1 MAEVTSNHK
10 ESPRSAWLAPLAV
23 CALAFAAHA
32 ASLGSGWIWDDDSYV
47 TANPVIQH
55 FSGLFTLWVPGETP
69 QYYPLVFLGFWLQHL
84 LFGLEPF
91 TYHLVNVLMHAGNA
105 ALLLLVL
112 TRIRVPHAFWIAALF
127 AVHPMGVESV
137 AWVTERKNVQSMLF
151 ALASVACFVRMLAA
165 GQGGR
170 LRFWILSFT
179 LFVAALLSKTTAIF
193 VPPCLVLIMLWN
205 RRPVDGRFVLST
217 APFFAVG
224 LALGLFTA
232 FLEKTHVGAS
242 GGEFALSIAERLQ
255 LAGRTATFYL
265 ATFAWPKEQIFIYPR
280 FELDASNVLLWV
292 PTALWAAAFVIAGMR
307 WRVSRGP
314 LLVLLWI
321 GAGLFPAL
329 GFFNVWPFIYSFVAD
344 HFAYAAMPAFA
355 LVVVQCVT
363 RFGELVPPI
372 SAAGRI
378 VGIAA
383 LALCILLSLIA
394 TPKYESEEVLWRTT
408 FEQNPKAWIAS
419 NNIASILLPRA
430 GRLMEEGMTEEG
442 AAVAREA
449 LMFARAAGEVK
460 PDEFTNAVNR
470 SEAHRLLG
478 EKEDALREIEYAAK
492 LAPRISDVRWLRGRL
507 LEAVGRAD
515 EARAAFADAA
525 QLATKRH
532 EEIAARRELL
542 RIAAARRD
550 LDDAIAQCTRL
561 VELNPM
567 DAAEMRANLG
577 SLLRSIGRN
586 DEARRALLEA
596 ARLPVDRF
604 SSEGVWIT
612 TAVAYLRLAIGAD
625 IAPNEAGEARSIA
638 ARLVSV
644 SRGDPAARYLQLA
657 LALTL
662 GDESARPQIARIG
675 EEARAAGATAFADEV
690 ARFLDA
696 RESANPA
703 IR

>member
-1 MAEVTSNHK
+1 MAQVTSNHK
-10 ESPRSAWLAPLAV
+10 ESPRSARLAPLAV

-47 TANPVIQH
+47 TANPVVQTL
-55 FSGLFTLWVPGETP
+55 SGLFTLWVPGETP

-151 ALASVACFVRMLAA
+151 ALASVACFVRMLEA

-170 LRFWILSFT
+170 LRLWILSFT

-205 RRPVDGRFVLST
+205 RRPVDGRFVLSA

-224 LALGLFTA
+224 LAL
-232 FLEKTHVGAS
+232 
-242 GGEFALSIAERLQ
+242 AERLQ

-292 PTALWAAAFVIAGMR
+292 PTALWAAAFAIAGMR

-363 RFGELVPPI
+363 RIGELVPPI

-378 VGIAA
+378 VGVTA

-430 GRLMEEGMTEEG
+430 GRLMEAGMTEEG

-492 LAPRISDVRWLRGRL
+492 LAPRISDVQWLRGRL

-567 DAAEMRANLG
+567 DAADMRANLG
-577 SLLRSIGRN
+577 SLLRSVGRN

-604 SSEGVWIT
+604 SSESVWIT

-625 IAPNEAGEARSIA
+625 IAPNEAGAARSIA
-638 ARLVSV
+638 PRLVSV

-696 RESANPA
+696 RGSANPA